1 MLSWMLENFLN
12 EADYQRYRR
21 RRDQQARYRE
31 RYAKERDAAKRETG
45 YTTVYRRRDGRTTDR
60 RGNEYV
66 YSSPDD
72 DGYYHAME
80 QGPGGWADHKSG
92 AMRLHRVDG
101 RLVFG
106 RLEFEYVGDSKYRLT
121 HYRK

>member
-1 MLSWMLENFLN
+1 MLENILN

-31 RYAKERDAAKRETG
+31 RYAKERDAAATQETG
-45 YTTVYRRRDGRTTDR
+45 YTNVRRRRDGRTTDG

-66 YSSPDD
+66 YSSLDD
-72 DGYYHAME
+72 DGYYHAVE
-80 QGPGGWADHKSG
+80 QGRDGWADHKSG
-92 AMRLHRVDG
+92 VMRLHRVDG
-101 RLVFG
+101 KLVFG
-106 RLEFEYVGDSKYRLT
+106 RREFEYVGDGKYRVT